1 MIVLIQSKKLKKELF
16 QKGDV
21 IFNEGDPG
29 NAAYILESGAV
40 EIVKTLEGSKVRL
53 ATLHSGELFGEM
65 AIIDGSPRM
74 AAAEVIENS
83 VVVRIPRKLL
93 ERKLKK
99 YDAFLQAMVKILI
112 HNLRNVHRAY
122 MKRPRSVH
130 DFVNSIEYHAEG
142 FRKYLE
148 SEKEP
153 DPSGKAMKQ
162 LEAIAPAIAELK
174 AIFKDHPD
182 RRRNVI
188 SDSDL
193 AKLKT

>member
-1 MIVLIQSKKLKKELF
+1 MSFIKEQLKRQYHAGE
-16 QKGDV
+16 V
-21 IFNEGDPG
+21 IFKDSAPG
-29 NAAYILESGAV
+29 QSMYILLEGQV
-40 EIVKTLEGSKVRL
+40 EISKILGDHKTILANVTPGSI
-53 ATLHSGELFGEM
+53 FGEM

-74 AAAEVIENS
+74 AAAEVIEDS
-83 VVVRIPRKLL
+83 VVVRISRKML
-93 ERKLKK
+93 ERRLKK

-112 HNLRNVHRAY
+112 NNLRNVHRAY

-130 DFVNSIEYHAEG
+130 DFINTIEYHAEG

-148 SEKEP
+148 SEKKP

-162 LEAIAPAIAELK
+162 LEIINPAIAELK

-182 RRRNVI
+182 RRRNII

-193 AKLKT
+193 AKRGT

>member
-1 MIVLIQSKKLKKELF
+1 MFVPDKKLKKELY

-21 IFNEGDPG
+21 IFHEGEPG
-29 NAAYILESGAV
+29 NAAYILESGSV
-40 EIVKTLEGSKVRL
+40 EIVKTVEGSKVRL
-53 ATLHSGELFGEM
+53 VTLRSGELFGEM

-74 AAAEVIENS
+74 AAAEVIEDS
-83 VVVRIPRKLL
+83 VVVCIPRKML

-112 HNLRNVHRAY
+112 NNLRNVHRVY

-130 DFVNSIEYHAEG
+130 DFINTIEYHAEG

-148 SEKEP
+148 SEKKP

-162 LEAIAPAIAELK
+162 LEIINPAIAELK
-174 AIFKDHPD
+174 AIFKDHSD
-182 RRRNVI
+182 RRRNII

-193 AKLKT
+193 AKRET

>member
-1 MIVLIQSKKLKKELF
+1 MFVPGKKLKKELY

-21 IFNEGDPG
+21 IFHEGEPG
-29 NAAYILESGAV
+29 NAAYILESGSV
-40 EIVKTLEGSKVRL
+40 EIVKTVEGSKVRL
-53 ATLHSGELFGEM
+53 ATLRSGELFGEM

-74 AAAEVIENS
+74 AAAEVVEDS
-83 VVVRIPRKLL
+83 VVVRISRKML

-112 HNLRNVHRAY
+112 NNLRNVHRAY

-130 DFVNSIEYHAEG
+130 DFINTIEYHAEG

-148 SEKEP
+148 SEKKP

-162 LEAIAPAIAELK
+162 LEIINPAIAELK

-182 RRRNVI
+182 RRRNII

-193 AKLKT
+193 AKRET

>member
-1 MIVLIQSKKLKKELF
+1 MFVPGKKLKKKLY

-21 IFNEGDPG
+21 IFHEGEPG
-29 NAAYILESGAV
+29 NAAYILESGSI
-40 EIVKTLEGSKVRL
+40 EIVKTVEGSKVRL
-53 ATLHSGELFGEM
+53 ATLRSGELFGEM

-74 AAAEVIENS
+74 AAAEVIEDS
-83 VVVRIPRKLL
+83 VVVCIPRKML

-112 HNLRNVHRAY
+112 NNLRNVHRVY

-130 DFVNSIEYHAEG
+130 DFINTIEYHAEG

-148 SEKEP
+148 SEKKP

-162 LEAIAPAIAELK
+162 LEIINPAIAELK
-174 AIFKDHPD
+174 AIFKDHSD
-182 RRRNVI
+182 RRRNII

-193 AKLKT
+193 AKRET